1 MKDDCPRC
9 GGSFPAHAFNGHRCV
24 GRGADRLDLADKI
37 AAAAVKWDTLRQQA
51 VALRDER
58 NGYTCDNE
66 PEQILHEG
74 VMHTERVQDPC
85 WKALYPPDGELAPLE
100 DWCEPCK
107 ARDKIHREYRVAVG
121 LRAGAIRSLQRL
133 CAKATS

>member
-1 MKDDCPRC
+1 M
-9 GGSFPAHAFNGHRCV
+9 S
-24 GRGADRLDLADKI
+24 ADEI
-37 AAAAVKWDTLRQQA
+37 AAAAVKWNTLRQQA